1 MCFDPNPVD
10 LSSPCKHSQIA
21 QSLQAIVN
29 VHTLD
34 LPSSPCTR
42 LSVTARTR
50 PLTPLQ
56 SLLHHHRQVS
66 LQHQPFSI
74 VH

>member
-1 MCFDPNPVD
+1 MCFDSNP
-10 LSSPCKHSQIA
+10 HSQIA

-29 VHTLD
+29 VHTL
-34 LPSSPCTR
+34 LPSSPHTR

-50 PLTPLQ
+50 PLTPLR